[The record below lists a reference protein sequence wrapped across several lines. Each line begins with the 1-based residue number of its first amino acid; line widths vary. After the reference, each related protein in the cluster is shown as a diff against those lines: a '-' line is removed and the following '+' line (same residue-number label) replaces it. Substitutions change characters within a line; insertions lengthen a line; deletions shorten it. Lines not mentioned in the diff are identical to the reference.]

1 MCFNILSLFLYPKNC
16 KKNIS
21 LEGLTLV
28 ELKQFDLRITIS
40 ALSVLSSTNSMRNKT
55 SYGGTS
61 PQSVKKSIQYAIKKY
76 L

>member
-1 MCFNILSLFLYPKNC
+1 MLS
-16 KKNIS
+16 KKNKI
-21 LEGLTLV
+21 LEALTLV
-28 ELKQFDLRITIS
+28 ELQQFDGHIS
-40 ALSVLSSTNSMRNKT
+40 ASILKNLSSTNSMRNKT

>member
-1 MCFNILSLFLYPKNC
+1 MLS
-16 KKNIS
+16 KKNKI
-21 LEGLTLV
+21 LEALTLV
-28 ELKQFDLRITIS
+28 ELQQFDGHIS
-40 ALSVLSSTNSMRNKT
+40 ASILKNLSSANSMRNKT